1 MLKNLGCNTERNMSY
16 AESAT
21 EGNWVGMLRFAVLNG
36 ALWAVGSSWSTAI
49 RAVTLQIVP
58 NDSNDV
64 VLGEIAAATVTTLLS
79 VVVSYA
85 VMRQSC
91 CRRRR
96 PEEETSSGTVV
107 PRPRPSSRI

>member
-1 MLKNLGCNTERNMSY
+1 MLKNLGCNIERNMSY

-58 NDSNDV
+58 NDSRDV
-64 VLGEIAAATVTTLLS
+64 VLGEIAAATVTTLFS
-79 VVVSYA
+79 VVVSYV
-85 VMRQSC
+85 VMRQNC
-91 CRRRR
+91 CRRR
-96 PEEETSSGTVV
+96 PEEETCSGTVV

>member
-1 MLKNLGCNTERNMSY
+1 MSY

-58 NDSNDV
+58 NDAQDV
-64 VLGEIAAATVTTLLS
+64 VFGELTAATVTTFLS
-79 VVVSYA
+79 VTVSYA
-85 VMRQSC
+85 VMRRKC
-91 CRRRR
+91 CRR
-96 PEEETSSGTVV
+96 EEDSRTDLAVATA
-107 PRPRPSSRI
+107 RPRSASRI

>member
-1 MLKNLGCNTERNMSY
+1 MFKKLRCNTERNMSY

-58 NDSNDV
+58 NDSRDV

-85 VMRQSC
+85 VMRQNC
-91 CRRRR
+91 CRTRR
-96 PEEETSSGTVV
+96 PEEETHPGTAV